1 MYLSC
6 TWIRTTSQ
14 IGIGF
19 GVNLVVLP
27 SKVMA
32 LSNQV
37 KGSLDEASRHLRD
50 ALAFAART
58 EHPVTINAIT
68 ELMCRLDSL
77 EKIDMIIEK
86 FDTNHEVPHP
96 FRG

>member
-1 MYLSC
+1 MTPIKLVGS
-6 TWIRTTSQ
+6 
-14 IGIGF
+14 

-27 SKVMA
+27 RKVMA

-37 KGSLDEASRHLRD
+37 KGSLDEAGRHLRD

-58 EHPVTINAIT
+58 EHPITINAIT
-68 ELMCRLDSL
+68 ELVCRLDSL

>member
-1 MYLSC
+1 MC
-6 TWIRTTSQ
+6 IRDRVGS
-14 IGIGF
+14 

-27 SKVMA
+27 RKVMA

-37 KGSLDEASRHLRD
+37 KGSLDEAGRHLRD

>member
-1 MYLSC
+1 LTPIKSVG
-6 TWIRTTSQ
+6 S
-14 IGIGF
+14 

-27 SKVMA
+27 RKVMA

>member
-1 MYLSC
+1 M
-6 TWIRTTSQ
+6 TPIRLVGS
-14 IGIGF
+14 

-27 SKVMA
+27 RKVMA

-37 KGSLDEASRHLRD
+37 KGSLDETGRHLRD

>member
-1 MYLSC
+1 MTPIKLVGS
-6 TWIRTTSQ
+6 
-14 IGIGF
+14 

-27 SKVMA
+27 RKVMA

-37 KGSLDEASRHLRD
+37 KGSLDEAGRHLRD

-58 EHPVTINAIT
+58 EHPLTINGIT
-68 ELMCRLDSL
+68 ELVCRLDSL

>member
-1 MYLSC
+1 MTLIKSVG
-6 TWIRTTSQ
+6 S
-14 IGIGF
+14 

-27 SKVMA
+27 RKVMA

>member
-1 MYLSC
+1 
-6 TWIRTTSQ
+6 
-14 IGIGF
+14 
-19 GVNLVVLP
+19 
-27 SKVMA
+27 MA

-37 KGSLDEASRHLRD
+37 KGSLDEAARHLRD

>member
-1 MYLSC
+1 M
-6 TWIRTTSQ
+6 TPIRLVGS
-14 IGIGF
+14 

-27 SKVMA
+27 RKVMA

-37 KGSLDEASRHLRD
+37 KGSLDEAGRHLRD

-77 EKIDMIIEK
+77 EKIDTIIEK

>member
-1 MYLSC
+1 MTHIKSVG
-6 TWIRTTSQ
+6 S
-14 IGIGF
+14 

-27 SKVMA
+27 RKVMA

-37 KGSLDEASRHLRD
+37 KGSLDEAGRHLRD

>member
-1 MYLSC
+1 MTPIKLVGS
-6 TWIRTTSQ
+6 
-14 IGIGF
+14 

-27 SKVMA
+27 RKVMA

-37 KGSLDEASRHLRD
+37 KGSLDEAGRHLRD

-58 EHPVTINAIT
+58 EHPITINAIT

>member
-1 MYLSC
+1 
-6 TWIRTTSQ
+6 
-14 IGIGF
+14 
-19 GVNLVVLP
+19 
-27 SKVMA
+27 MA

-37 KGSLDEASRHLRD
+37 KGSLDEAGRHLRD

-68 ELMCRLDSL
+68 DLMCRIESL
-77 EKIDMIIEK
+77 EQIDMIIER
-86 FDTNHEVPHP
+86 FGNNNEVPHS

>member
-1 MYLSC
+1 
-6 TWIRTTSQ
+6 
-14 IGIGF
+14 
-19 GVNLVVLP
+19 
-27 SKVMA
+27 MA

-37 KGSLDEASRHLRD
+37 KGSLDEAGRHLRD

-96 FRG
+96 FRGWTPRKILYKINERISLYQK

>member
-1 MYLSC
+1 M
-6 TWIRTTSQ
+6 TPIRLVGS
-14 IGIGF
+14 

-27 SKVMA
+27 RKVMA

>member
-1 MYLSC
+1 L
-6 TWIRTTSQ
+6 TLIRLVGS
-14 IGIGF
+14 

-27 SKVMA
+27 RKVMA

>member
-1 MYLSC
+1 LTPIKLVGS
-6 TWIRTTSQ
+6 
-14 IGIGF
+14 

-27 SKVMA
+27 RKVMA

-37 KGSLDEASRHLRD
+37 KGSLDEAGRHLRD

-58 EHPVTINAIT
+58 EHPITINAIT
-68 ELMCRLDSL
+68 ELVCRLDSL

>member
-1 MYLSC
+1 
-6 TWIRTTSQ
+6 
-14 IGIGF
+14 
-19 GVNLVVLP
+19 
-27 SKVMA
+27 MA

-37 KGSLDEASRHLRD
+37 KGSLDEASQHLRD

-58 EHPVTINAIT
+58 EHPITINAIT

-77 EKIDMIIEK
+77 EKIDMLIEK
-86 FDTNHEVPHP
+86 FDINHEMPHS

>member
-1 MYLSC
+1 M
-6 TWIRTTSQ
+6 TPIRLVGS
-14 IGIGF
+14 

-27 SKVMA
+27 KKVMA

-37 KGSLDEASRHLRD
+37 KGSLDEAGRHLRD

-86 FDTNHEVPHP
+86 FDTNHEVPNP

>member
-1 MYLSC
+1 MTLIKSVG
-6 TWIRTTSQ
+6 S
-14 IGIGF
+14 

-27 SKVMA
+27 RKVMA

-37 KGSLDEASRHLRD
+37 KGSLDEAGRHLRD

>member
-1 MYLSC
+1 
-6 TWIRTTSQ
+6 
-14 IGIGF
+14 
-19 GVNLVVLP
+19 
-27 SKVMA
+27 MA

-37 KGSLDEASRHLRD
+37 KGSLDEAGRHLRD

-68 ELMCRLDSL
+68 DLMCRIESL
-77 EKIDMIIEK
+77 EQIDMIIERFGSK
-86 FDTNHEVPHP
+86 NEVPHS

>member
-1 MYLSC
+1 LTPIKLVGS
-6 TWIRTTSQ
+6 
-14 IGIGF
+14 

-27 SKVMA
+27 RKVMA

-37 KGSLDEASRHLRD
+37 KGSLDEAGRHLRD

-58 EHPVTINAIT
+58 EHPITINAIT

>member
-1 MYLSC
+1 MTPTKLVGS
-6 TWIRTTSQ
+6 
-14 IGIGF
+14 

-27 SKVMA
+27 RKVMA

-37 KGSLDEASRHLRD
+37 KGSLDEAGRHLRD

-58 EHPVTINAIT
+58 EHPITINAIT

>member
-1 MYLSC
+1 LTPIKSVG
-6 TWIRTTSQ
+6 S
-14 IGIGF
+14 

-27 SKVMA
+27 RKVMA
-32 LSNQV
+32 FSNQV
-37 KGSLDEASRHLRD
+37 KGSLDEAGRHLRD

>member
-1 MYLSC
+1 L
-6 TWIRTTSQ
+6 TPIRLVGS
-14 IGIGF
+14 

-27 SKVMA
+27 RKVMA

-37 KGSLDEASRHLRD
+37 KGSLDEAGRHLRD

>member
-1 MYLSC
+1 MTLIKSAG
-6 TWIRTTSQ
+6 S
-14 IGIGF
+14 

-27 SKVMA
+27 RKVMA

-37 KGSLDEASRHLRD
+37 KGSLDEAGRHLRD

>member
-1 MYLSC
+1 
-6 TWIRTTSQ
+6 
-14 IGIGF
+14 
-19 GVNLVVLP
+19 
-27 SKVMA
+27 MA

-37 KGSLDEASRHLRD
+37 KGSLDEAGRHLRD

-68 ELMCRLDSL
+68 DLMCRIESL
-77 EKIDMIIEK
+77 EQIDMIIER
-86 FDTNHEVPHP
+86 FGSNNEVPHF

>member
-1 MYLSC
+1 L
-6 TWIRTTSQ
+6 TPIRLV
-14 IGIGF
+14 GF

>member
-1 MYLSC
+1 MTPTKLVGS
-6 TWIRTTSQ
+6 
-14 IGIGF
+14 

-27 SKVMA
+27 RKVMA

-37 KGSLDEASRHLRD
+37 KGSLDEAGRHLRD

-58 EHPVTINAIT
+58 EHPITINAIT
-68 ELMCRLDSL
+68 ELVCRLDSL

>member
-1 MYLSC
+1 MTHIKSVG
-6 TWIRTTSQ
+6 S
-14 IGIGF
+14 
-19 GVNLVVLP
+19 GVNLGVLP
-27 SKVMA
+27 RKVMA

-37 KGSLDEASRHLRD
+37 KGSLDEAARHLRD

>member
-1 MYLSC
+1 L
-6 TWIRTTSQ
+6 TLIRLVGS
-14 IGIGF
+14 
-19 GVNLVVLP
+19 GVNLVVLLR
-27 SKVMA
+27 KVMA

-37 KGSLDEASRHLRD
+37 KGSLDEAGRHLRD

>member
-1 MYLSC
+1 M
-6 TWIRTTSQ
+6 TPIRLVGS
-14 IGIGF
+14 

-27 SKVMA
+27 RKVMA

-37 KGSLDEASRHLRD
+37 KGSLDEAGRHLRD

>member
-1 MYLSC
+1 MTLIKLVGS
-6 TWIRTTSQ
+6 
-14 IGIGF
+14 

-27 SKVMA
+27 RKVMA

-37 KGSLDEASRHLRD
+37 KGSLDEAGRHLRD

-86 FDTNHEVPHP
+86 FDTNHEVPHS